1 LHPRA
6 IKQKRIPTRLSD
18 IISHKPNVVP
28 NGGFAIASEVK
39 KLLDVLVEAPVEDF
53 GCELGRR
60 DADGRDDGDNDG

>member
-18 IISHKPNVVP
+18 IISHNPNVVP

-39 KLLDVLVEAPVEDF
+39 KLLDVLVEDF

-60 DADGRDDGDNDG
+60 DADGRDDGENDG